1 MRLDEHTSQDDR
13 EARYTRYVA
22 QTSTQFVDD
31 RGHPARI
38 PHLPDLDAICAHIPG
53 LRSLLVDLDPTRPRL
68 RSALSPGQLAWYGAA
83 CVLWVAVFLLT
94 RGHPLPFRTAAGV
107 GVISI
112 VIVGSYFRRRAGFR
126 RGLRD
131 VRRIMLG
138 ATLCPSC
145 THALQGLPRHEDG
158 CVICPECGAA
168 WRKGPT
174 HGSDIRSHPP
184 VA

>member
-1 MRLDEHTSQDDR
+1 M
-13 EARYTRYVA
+13 A
-22 QTSTQFVDD
+22 QTPRQFIDD
-31 RGHPARI
+31 RGNPVRM
-38 PHLPDLDAICAHIPG
+38 PYLPDFDAICSRIPG

-68 RSALSPGQLAWYGAA
+68 RSTLSPGQLAWYGAA
-83 CVLWVAVFLLT
+83 CGLWVAVFLFM
-94 RGHPLPFRTAAGV
+94 RGHPLPFRIAAGV

-131 VRRIMLG
+131 VRRIMLD

-145 THALQGLPRHEDG
+145 THSLEGLPRHEDG
-158 CVICPECGAA
+158 CVVCPECGAA
-168 WRKGPT
+168 WHNGPIEQP
-174 HGSDIRSHPP
+174 SVIARPP